1 MTLNLAHRGFSGKY
15 PENTMIAFQKAYEV
29 GADGIELDA
38 QLTKDGTI
46 VIFHD
51 DTLERLT
58 SGKGQLTEWTLEE
71 LKSLSINSK
80 GQKGLA
86 EQKIP
91 TLKEYFEWAQDKNL
105 LTNIELKTVNGNDIG
120 LEKKVLKMIEEYGLE
135 KQIIISSFHKE
146 NMIRVKKINATIQ
159 TGLLTSKCTK
169 QIIQKAKEIGMD
181 YIHPNALS
189 LNEELIEYVN
199 NYDLKINAWTI
210 NEKLDLEKAVEVEI
224 NAIIT
229 DFPDRLKTI
238 QDKGCVEM

>member
-1 MTLNLAHRGFSGKY
+1 MAHRGFSGKY
-15 PENTMIAFQKAYEV
+15 PENTMIAFRKAYEV

-58 SGKGQLTEWTLEE
+58 SDKGQLTEWTLDE

-80 GQKGLA
+80 DQEGLA

-91 TLKEYFEWAQDKNL
+91 TLKEYFEWMQDKNL

-146 NMIRVKKINATIQ
+146 NMIRVKKFNATIQ

-189 LNEELIEYVN
+189 LNEELIEYADY
-199 NYDLKINAWTI
+199 YDLKINTWTI
-210 NEKLDLEKAVEVEI
+210 NEKLDLEKAINVGI

-229 DFPDRLKTI
+229 DFPDRLKEI
-238 QDKGCVEM
+238 QDKGYVEM

>member
-1 MTLNLAHRGFSGKY
+1 MAHRGFSGKY
-15 PENTMIAFQKAYEV
+15 PENTMIAFRKAYEV

-58 SGKGQLTEWTLEE
+58 SDKGQLTEWTLDE

-80 GQKGLA
+80 DQEGLA

-91 TLKEYFEWAQDKNL
+91 TLKEYFEWMQDKNL

-120 LEKKVLKMIEEYGLE
+120 LEKKVLKLIEEYGLE

-146 NMIRVKKINATIQ
+146 NMIRVKKFNATIQ

-189 LNEELIEYVN
+189 LNEELIEYADY
-199 NYDLKINAWTI
+199 YDLKINTWTI
-210 NEKLDLEKAVEVEI
+210 NEKLDLEKAINVGI

-229 DFPDRLKTI
+229 DFPDRLKEI
-238 QDKGCVEM
+238 QDKGYVEM